1 MNQTRIWPENM
12 NQAIQDVYL
21 WALGRLP
28 NTTESIRIINI
39 HTHTYSCS
47 RCCIFSLRSF
57 EPMQTLASH
66 RDREGE
72 KGSGETENIAKIN
85 TSK

>member
-39 HTHTYSCS
+39 HTNTH
-47 RCCIFSLRSF
+47 IHVHAAASF
-57 EPMQTLASH
+57 HCDHLSQCKHWRLTAI
-66 RDREGE
+66 E
-72 KGSGETENIAKIN
+72 KVRKEVVKLKT
-85 TSK
+85 